1 MQTSGATVDDQ
12 PAPRERKR
20 NPFTKSAGGG
30 RALSAMMLPFFTV
43 WPPRGFGV
51 LTTTGRRT
59 GKTRR
64 KCVRVVRLG
73 DRAYLVMLGPAL
85 VEEPAPRP
93 SRPGCGTFVP
103 TRACACESV
112 AERAP
117 ASRGSSR
124 RDLRRSWRGG
134 HTARPCTRSTTA
146 SATFTRAAGRPAP
159 RSSGCIATGS
169 TPASRSRSTSRRAH
183 EAAALRSS
191 SVALR

>member
-20 NPFTKSAGGG
+20 NPFTKSPGGG

-64 KCVRVVRLG
+64 KCVRVVRRG

-85 VEEPAPRP
+85 VGKADSKAVAAWLWNIRADP
-93 SRPGCGTFVP
+93 SVRLRIRGGTFAGSARELEEGPEKELARGAYCETVHAFDYVECDFHTSGRP
-103 TRACACESV
+103 TRAKIQRLHRHWFDTGIPLAI
-112 AERAP
+112 
-117 ASRGSSR
+117 
-124 RDLRRSWRGG
+124 DL
-134 HTARPCTRSTTA
+134 
-146 SATFTRAAGRPAP
+146 AP
-159 RSSGCIATGS
+159 RS
-169 TPASRSRSTSRRAH
+169 
-183 EAAALRSS
+183 
-191 SVALR
+191 